1 MTRAL
6 VVLLTAGLLL
16 ASSAQAKGPHAIL
29 TPGDDPAEAGRPWR
43 VTLELMEF
51 GRAVEGRAGRAAGEE
66 ADGRGAEA
74 GPADFQDVRR
84 YDVTLTFPSEG
95 RWTLLAL
102 SGKRRF
108 DFEAVRVGGGQVP
121 PPYVAF
127 AVGSRA
133 EREGAGGVY
142 YSSGEPVPGGRRRV
156 RSRRRSSPW
165 PAEDGGRGRRRAC
178 RSGSFRSAGVVL
190 AGAGAAQRGDRAEG
204 GVDGGLDLR
213 DRRAG

>member
-51 GRAVEGRAGRAAGEE
+51 GRASKVTLVARQGKRQAVAAL
-66 ADGRGAEA
+66 R
-74 GPADFQDVRR
+74 PARTDFQDVRR
-84 YDVTLTFPSEG
+84 YDVRLTFPSEG

-102 SGKRRF
+102 SGRRRF
-108 DFEAVRVGGGQVP
+108 DFEAVRVGSGRVP

-142 YSSGEPVPGGRRRV
+142 YSSGDPVPGDGGRSLPPREFSV
-156 RSRRRSSPW
+156 A
-165 PAEDGGRGRRRAC
+165 AEDGEEDGGGLALWILPL
-178 RSGSFRSAGVVL
+178 AGIVL
-190 AGAGAAQRGDRAEG
+190 AGAG
-204 GVDGGLDLR
+204 VLR
-213 DRRAG
+213 LRSR

>member
-6 VVLLTAGLLL
+6 AVLLTAGLLL

-51 GRAVEGRAGRAAGEE
+51 GRASKVALVARQGKRQAVAAL
-66 ADGRGAEA
+66 R
-74 GPADFQDVRR
+74 PARTDFQDMRR
-84 YDVTLTFPSEG
+84 YDVRLTFPAEG
-95 RWTLLAL
+95 RWKLLAL

-108 DFEAVRVGGGQVP
+108 EFDAVRVGSGRVP

-142 YSSGEPVPGGRRRV
+142 YSSGDPVPADGG
-156 RSRRRSSPW
+156 SSLP
-165 PAEDGGRGRRRAC
+165 PREFSVAAEDGEEDGGGL
-178 RSGSFRSAGVVL
+178 SIWILPLAGIL
-190 AGAGAAQRGDRAEG
+190 AGAG
-204 GVDGGLDLR
+204 VLR
-213 DRRAG
+213 LRSR

>member
-1 MTRAL
+1 MGR
-6 VVLLTAGLLL
+6 LLL
-16 ASSAQAKGPHAIL
+16 ALLAAALAVAGPAQAKGPHAIL

-51 GRAVEGRAGRAAGEE
+51 GRATKLAVVARQGTRQTVATLR
-66 ADGRGAEA
+66 
-74 GPADFQDVRR
+74 PAQTEFQDVRR
-84 YDVTLTFPSEG
+84 YDATLTFPSEG

-108 DFEAVRVGGGQVP
+108 NFEAVRVGSGRVP

-142 YSSGEPVPGGRRRV
+142 HSSGDPVPG
-156 RSRRRSSPW
+156 
-165 PAEDGGRGRRRAC
+165 DGGRALPPEQFTVTAEAEDEG
-178 RSGSFRSAGVVL
+178 GVPVWILPLAGLVL
-190 AGAGAAQRGDRAEG
+190 AGAGM
-204 GVDGGLDLR
+204 LR
-213 DRRAG
+213 LRLR

>member
-6 VVLLTAGLLL
+6 AVLLTAGLLL

-29 TPGDDPAEAGRPWR
+29 TPGDDPAEAGRPWT

-51 GRAVEGRAGRAAGEE
+51 GRTSKVALLARQGKRQAVAAL
-66 ADGRGAEA
+66 R
-74 GPADFQDVRR
+74 PARTDFQDMRR
-84 YDVTLTFPSEG
+84 YDVRLTFPSEG
-95 RWTLLAL
+95 HWKLLAL

-108 DFEAVRVGGGQVP
+108 EFEAVRVGSGRVP

-142 YSSGEPVPGGRRRV
+142 YSSGDPVPGDGG
-156 RSRRRSSPW
+156 SSLP
-165 PAEDGGRGRRRAC
+165 PREFSVAAEDGEEDGGGL
-178 RSGSFRSAGVVL
+178 SIWILPVAGIL
-190 AGAGAAQRGDRAEG
+190 AGAG
-204 GVDGGLDLR
+204 VLR
-213 DRRAG
+213 LRSR

>member
-51 GRAVEGRAGRAAGEE
+51 GRASKVALVARQGKRQAVAAL
-66 ADGRGAEA
+66 R
-74 GPADFQDVRR
+74 PARTDFQDMRR
-84 YDVTLTFPSEG
+84 YDVRLTFPAEG
-95 RWTLLAL
+95 RWKLLAL

-108 DFEAVRVGGGQVP
+108 EFDAVRVGSGRVP

-142 YSSGEPVPGGRRRV
+142 YSSGDPVPGDGG
-156 RSRRRSSPW
+156 SSLP
-165 PAEDGGRGRRRAC
+165 PREFSVAAEDGEEDGGGL
-178 RSGSFRSAGVVL
+178 SIWILPVAGIL
-190 AGAGAAQRGDRAEG
+190 AGAG
-204 GVDGGLDLR
+204 VLR
-213 DRRAG
+213 LRSR

>member
-1 MTRAL
+1 MTRVLA
-6 VVLLTAGLLL
+6 VLLTAGLLL
-16 ASSAQAKGPHAIL
+16 ASSAHAKGPHAIL

-51 GRAVEGRAGRAAGEE
+51 GHASKVKLVARQGEVETVAKLR
-66 ADGRGAEA
+66 
-74 GPADFQDVRR
+74 PARSDFQEVRR
-84 YDVTLTFPSEG
+84 YDVTLTFPSDG

-108 DFEAVRVGGGQVP
+108 NFDALAVGSGRVP

-142 YSSGEPVPGGRRRV
+142 YSSGEPTPADGAESLPPEEFALAGEEADEGGGVPLWLF
-156 RSRRRSSPW
+156 PL
-165 PAEDGGRGRRRAC
+165 
-178 RSGSFRSAGVVL
+178 AGVVL
-190 AGAGAAQRGDRAEG
+190 AGAGLLTRR
-204 GVDGGLDLR
+204 LR
-213 DRRAG
+213 

>member
-1 MTRAL
+1 MTRVL

-51 GRAVEGRAGRAAGEE
+51 GHASKVALVAQQGKRQAVAAL
-66 ADGRGAEA
+66 R
-74 GPADFQDVRR
+74 PARSDFDDVRR
-84 YDVTLTFPSEG
+84 YDVRLTFPSEG

-102 SGKRRF
+102 SGRRRF
-108 DFEAVRVGGGQVP
+108 NFEAVRVGSGRVP

-133 EREGAGGVY
+133 EREGAGGVHH
-142 YSSGEPVPGGRRRV
+142 SFGDPVPGDGGRSLPPREFSV
-156 RSRRRSSPW
+156 A
-165 PAEDGGRGRRRAC
+165 AEDGEEDGGGL
-178 RSGSFRSAGVVL
+178 SLWLLPLAGIVL
-190 AGAGAAQRGDRAEG
+190 AGAG
-204 GVDGGLDLR
+204 VLSLR
-213 DRRAG
+213 SR

>member
-51 GRAVEGRAGRAAGEE
+51 GRASKVALVARQGKRQAVAAL
-66 ADGRGAEA
+66 R
-74 GPADFQDVRR
+74 PARTDFQDMRR
-84 YDVTLTFPSEG
+84 YDVRLTFPAEG
-95 RWTLLAL
+95 RWKLLAL
-102 SGKRRF
+102 SGKRKFEF
-108 DFEAVRVGGGQVP
+108 DAVRVGSGRVP

-142 YSSGEPVPGGRRRV
+142 YSSGDPVPGDGG
-156 RSRRRSSPW
+156 SSLP
-165 PAEDGGRGRRRAC
+165 PREFSVAAEDGEEDGGGL
-178 RSGSFRSAGVVL
+178 SIWILPVAGIL
-190 AGAGAAQRGDRAEG
+190 AGAG
-204 GVDGGLDLR
+204 VLR
-213 DRRAG
+213 LRSR

>member
-1 MTRAL
+1 MTRVL

-29 TPGDDPAEAGRPWR
+29 TPGDHPAEAGRPWR

-51 GRAVEGRAGRAAGEE
+51 GRASKFALVARQGKRQVVAAL
-66 ADGRGAEA
+66 R
-74 GPADFQDVRR
+74 PARTDFDDVRR
-84 YDVTLTFPSEG
+84 YDVRLTFPSEG

-108 DFEAVRVGGGQVP
+108 DFEAVRVGSGRVP

-142 YSSGEPVPGGRRRV
+142 HSSDPVPGDGGRSLPPREFSV
-156 RSRRRSSPW
+156 A
-165 PAEDGGRGRRRAC
+165 AEDGDEDGGGL
-178 RSGSFRSAGVVL
+178 SLWILPLAGIVL
-190 AGAGAAQRGDRAEG
+190 AGAG
-204 GVDGGLDLR
+204 VLR
-213 DRRAG
+213 LRSR

>member
-1 MTRAL
+1 MKRVL

-29 TPGDDPAEAGRPWR
+29 TPGDEPAEAGRPWR

-51 GRAVEGRAGRAAGEE
+51 GRASKVALVARQGE
-66 ADGRGAEA
+66 AETVA
-74 GPADFQDVRR
+74 RLGPARTDFQDVRR

-108 DFEAVRVGGGQVP
+108 NFQAVRVGGGRVP
-121 PPYVAF
+121 PAWVAF

-142 YSSGEPVPGGRRRV
+142 YSSADPVPG
-156 RSRRRSSPW
+156 
-165 PAEDGGRGRRRAC
+165 DGGRSLPPRE
-178 RSGSFRSAGVVL
+178 FTV
-190 AGAGAAQRGDRAEG
+190 AAKQDEQ
-204 GVDGGLDLR
+204 DGGLPLWIIPLAGVALVGAGVLR
-213 DRRAG
+213 LRSR

>member
-1 MTRAL
+1 MTRVL

-51 GRAVEGRAGRAAGEE
+51 GRASKVRLVARQGKRQAVATLR
-66 ADGRGAEA
+66 
-74 GPADFQDVRR
+74 PARTDFQDVRR
-84 YDVTLTFPSEG
+84 YDVRFTFPSEG

-108 DFEAVRVGGGQVP
+108 DFEAVRVGSGRVP

-142 YSSGEPVPGGRRRV
+142 YSSGDPVPG
-156 RSRRRSSPW
+156 
-165 PAEDGGRGRRRAC
+165 DGGRSLPPREFSVA
-178 RSGSFRSAGVVL
+178 
-190 AGAGAAQRGDRAEG
+190 AEG
-204 GVDGGLDLR
+204 GEEDAGGLSLWILPLAGIVLVGAGVLR
-213 DRRAG
+213 LRSR

>member
-1 MTRAL
+1 MTRVL

-51 GRAVEGRAGRAAGEE
+51 GHAPKVALVARQGKRQAVAAL
-66 ADGRGAEA
+66 R
-74 GPADFQDVRR
+74 PARTDFDDVRR
-84 YDVTLTFPSEG
+84 YDVRLTFPSEG

-108 DFEAVRVGGGQVP
+108 NFEAVRVGSGRVP

-127 AVGSRA
+127 AVGSPA

-142 YSSGEPVPGGRRRV
+142 YSSGDPVPGDGGRSLPPREFSV
-156 RSRRRSSPW
+156 
-165 PAEDGGRGRRRAC
+165 AAEDEEDGGGL
-178 RSGSFRSAGVVL
+178 SLWILPLAGIVL
-190 AGAGAAQRGDRAEG
+190 AGAG
-204 GVDGGLDLR
+204 VLR
-213 DRRAG
+213 LKSR

>member
-51 GRAVEGRAGRAAGEE
+51 GRASKVTLVARQGKRQAVAAL
-66 ADGRGAEA
+66 R
-74 GPADFQDVRR
+74 PAQTDFQDVRR
-84 YDVTLTFPSEG
+84 YDVRLTFPSEG
-95 RWTLLAL
+95 RWTLVAL

-108 DFEAVRVGGGQVP
+108 DFEAVRVGSGRVP

-127 AVGSRA
+127 AAGSRA
-133 EREGAGGVY
+133 ERDGAGGVY
-142 YSSGEPVPGGRRRV
+142 YSAGDPVPGDGGRSLPPREFSV
-156 RSRRRSSPW
+156 A
-165 PAEDGGRGRRRAC
+165 AEDGEEDGGGL
-178 RSGSFRSAGVVL
+178 SLWILPLAGIVL
-190 AGAGAAQRGDRAEG
+190 AGAG
-204 GVDGGLDLR
+204 VLR
-213 DRRAG
+213 LRSR

>member
-1 MTRAL
+1 MGRLLLALLAAAL
-6 VVLLTAGLLL
+6 VVAGP
-16 ASSAQAKGPHAIL
+16 AQAKGPHAIL

-51 GRAVEGRAGRAAGEE
+51 GRASKVTLVARQGETE
-66 ADGRGAEA
+66 TVARLRPAR
-74 GPADFQDVRR
+74 ADFDDVRR
-84 YDVTLTFPSEG
+84 YDVRLTFPSEG

-108 DFEAVRVGGGQVP
+108 DFEAVRVGSGRVP

-142 YSSGEPVPGGRRRV
+142 YSSGDPVPGDGGRSLPPREFSV
-156 RSRRRSSPW
+156 A
-165 PAEDGGRGRRRAC
+165 AEDGEEDGGGL
-178 RSGSFRSAGVVL
+178 SLWFLPLAGIVL
-190 AGAGAAQRGDRAEG
+190 AGAG
-204 GVDGGLDLR
+204 VLR
-213 DRRAG
+213 LRSR